1 MIAAKVRQKELIF
14 IQQNDFDWGYV
25 SSRNRLIQ
33 FRMDGGNLLEH
44 EAT

>member
-1 MIAAKVRQKELIF
+1 MIAAEVRQKGLMF

-25 SSRNRLIQ
+25 NSTNRLIQ